1 MLNEVGADS
10 NCLNEVLEEYN
21 TTYDDDFLYL
31 AKPFDG
37 IIEMLKSLREIGIVV
52 AILSNK
58 PHTTTVKISN
68 N

>member
-21 TTYDDDFLYL
+21 TTYDNDFLYL
-31 AKPFDG
+31 IKPFDG
-37 IIEMLKSLREIGIVV
+37 IIEMLKSLREMGIVV